1 MDDSYKYNYNN
12 NYISIHLKN
21 HKYKENYKNNYINI
35 QTNKQYINVHSNGRW
50 L

>member
-1 MDDSYKYNYNN
+1 MDDSYKYNN
-12 NYISIHLKN
+12 NYISIHPKN
-21 HKYKENYKNNYINI
+21 HKYKDNYKNNYIKI